1 MVVPGSC
8 QLGVAAGM
16 AALQIFYNYSTGL
29 WNTTEWWNAANALET
44 TIDYSTFTDSLTYRS
59 NIFNTFE
66 KHKDKKFLNRWF
78 YDDEGWWALTWIKA
92 YDLTGETRYL
102 EMSKTIFKDMV
113 KGWDST
119 CGGGIW
125 WKKQRR
131 YKNAVTNE
139 LFLTVAARLHLRT
152 PGDAGRGSYLDWA
165 KHEWKWFKKTG
176 LIKNNLVNDGL
187 NRHCHNNKRTTWTYN
202 QGVILGGLVDLYKS
216 TNDPSLLTQA
226 EAIADTAIRKLA
238 PKGILRE
245 PCEPNCGNDGDQFKG
260 IFMRNLSYLYQTT
273 HKQAYKDFITTN
285 AQSIWLR
292 SRNKANQFGLSW
304 AGPFD
309 GASAA
314 RQSSAMDTI
323 NAATFL
329 GINGTTYQ
337 AENSTFQKQSKEG
350 SNNRY
355 YGTGYVVVGQEGQ
368 AVSFNVDVAC
378 SGRYNLVLR
387 YAAASGASRYIYV
400 NGRSIV
406 GNQLFP
412 ETDSWNSWNSVTVPR
427 VWLNA
432 GSNTVSVIFNSFKGS
447 TNRMH
452 LDEMTLQA
460 SNYEEPGTQTT
471 GPAMTIATQ
480 RLLP

>member
-16 AALQIFYNYSTGL
+16 AALQIFYSFSTGL
-29 WNTTEWWNAANALET
+29 WKTTEWWNAANALET
-44 TIDYSTFTDSLTYRS
+44 TIDYSTLTDSLTYRS

-66 KHKDKKFLNRWF
+66 KHKDKHFLNRWF
-78 YDDEGWWALTWIKA
+78 YDDEGWWALAWIKA

-119 CGGGIW
+119 CGGGVW
-125 WKKQRR
+125 WKKKRK
-131 YKNAVTNE
+131 YKNAITNE

-152 PGDAGRGSYLDWA
+152 PGDGGRGSYLDWA
-165 KHEWKWFKKTG
+165 NHEWKWFKKTG

-187 NRHCHNNKRTTWTYN
+187 TRHCHNNKRTTWTYN

-226 EAIADTAIRKLA
+226 EAIADAAMHKLA

-245 PCEPNCGNDGDQFKG
+245 SCEPNCGNDGDQFKG

-292 SRNKANQFGLSW
+292 SRNKSNQFGLSW

-323 NAATFL
+323 NAATAL
-329 GINGTTYQ
+329 GINGITYQ
-337 AENSTFQKQSKEG
+337 AENSQFQKQLKEG
-350 SNNRY
+350 NDY
-355 YGTGYVVVGQEGQ
+355 VTTGNHEGQ
-368 AVSFNVDVAC
+368 TVAFNVDVVC
-378 SGRYNLVLR
+378 DGKYNLVFR
-387 YAAASGASRYIYV
+387 YAALDAASRYIYV
-400 NGRSIV
+400 NGRSAV
-406 GNQLFP
+406 SNQSFP
-412 ETDSWNSWNSVTVPR
+412 ETGSWNSWNSVTVPR
-427 VWLNA
+427 VWLRA

-447 TNRMH
+447 SNRLR

-460 SNYEEPGTQTT
+460 SNYKESNLQED
-471 GPAMTIATQ
+471 GPATSISTE